1 MAQITSGV
9 GLVSGINT
17 GQIIDQLMAI
27 ESQPVTRLQ
36 TRITTANQQ
45 KQAYTDLQTQLQSLQ
60 SIGMAL
66 ERPTTFLAS
75 TADSSNKDVLTA
87 TASAGAPQGTY
98 QFQVAQLVSAQQSV
112 SNGFTSATSQLQA
125 GTFTIEMGG
134 GNLNAQTNLSDLN
147 GGAGVSRGLFRITD
161 RSGKTDVI
169 DTSAAVTLDDVVN
182 KINTSLDISVKASIQ
197 GDHLVL
203 GDTSNGSGSLS
214 VQDLAGG
221 SSAQNLGIAGS
232 TNSATFTGTSINYLG
247 SGTAVSAL
255 NDGRGVR
262 TATGTGDFTVTV
274 SDGTAITVN
283 LGSVQT
289 VGDVLN
295 AINTAGHGK
304 LKATIAPGAKGIS
317 LQDLS
322 GGTGSFSVTALTGSN
337 AAKDLGILKT
347 GAGGVINGSPLIA
360 GIDSVL
366 VNSLKGGS
374 GIALGQIS
382 ITDRNNNTATVDL
395 SGAGSVQDILDKING
410 AGGVQVTASL
420 NASGNGV
427 QIQDRTGGSGNLVIS
442 DLNGGSTAA
451 ALGIAGTFDTTKPVV
466 DGGDLHLQFVSENT
480 LLSNYNGGKG
490 VTPGT
495 FTVTNAAGRVA
506 TIDLTQGSFTKVGD
520 VVAAINA
527 KNMGVTASINAN
539 GNGIL
544 LTDTSGGA
552 GHLKVQDGTGT
563 TATDLN
569 IAGTATANTIDGSFE
584 KTIQVTS
591 SDTLTTLQS
600 KIQNLGF
607 GVAAGI
613 ISDGSGQTPY
623 RLSITALNSGRAGR
637 VILDGGTTGIQ
648 VRNLVDAQDAAV
660 FLGGAGSSQPMLITS
675 SSNQLTGVIPGVT
688 VSLHSASSS
697 PVTLNITRDPSS
709 VSDQLQ
715 KFTDTFNGIVDKLNT
730 LTKYDTTTNQ
740 GGLLLGDQTAQTIQ
754 TEMYTV
760 FSGFVSGAGQFRT
773 VGDVGMTLTD
783 GAKIQ
788 FDANKFAAAFAKNA
802 DAVKNLFTQATTGLG
817 AVIDK
822 SMTALVDPVSGAI
835 SQENN
840 TLDAKTQQFQ
850 DQITQLNSILADKRA
865 RLQAQFANMET
876 VLAGLQSQQAALGT
890 LSSISLA
897 APKATSSSSTS
908 SSSSSSGTSSAA

>member
-17 GQIIDQLMAI
+17 AQIIDQLMAL
-27 ESQPVTRLQ
+27 ESAPKTQIQ
-36 TRITTANQQ
+36 TRIDTANQQ

-60 SIGMAL
+60 TIGMAL

-112 SNGFTSATSQLQA
+112 SNGFTSAAAALQA

-134 GNLNAQTNLSDLN
+134 GSLSAQTNLADLN
-147 GGAGVSRGLFRITD
+147 GGAGVGRGLFRITD

-169 DTSAAVTLDDVVN
+169 DTSAAVTLDDVVK
-182 KINTSLDISVKASIQ
+182 KINTSLNISVRASIQ

-203 GDTSNGSGSLS
+203 SDASTGSGSLN

-221 SSAQNLGIAGS
+221 SSAQDLGIASSVSG
-232 TNSATFTGTSINYLG
+232 TTLTGTTINYLG
-247 SGTAVSAL
+247 SGTALSAL

-262 TATGTGDFTVTV
+262 TTTGTGDFTVTV

-283 LGSVQT
+283 LGAVQT
-289 VGDVLN
+289 VGNVLS
-295 AINTAGHGK
+295 AINAAGRGK
-304 LKATIAPGAKGIS
+304 LKASVAPGAKGIT
-317 LQDLS
+317 LQDVS
-322 GGTGSFSVTALTGSN
+322 GGGGSFSVAGINGSK
-337 AAKDLGILKT
+337 AAQDLGLLKT
-347 GAGGVINGSPLIA
+347 GSGAVINGSPLIA

-366 VNSLKGGS
+366 VGSLKGGA
-374 GIALGQIS
+374 GVQLGQIS
-382 ITDRNNNTATVDL
+382 ITDRNNNTATIDL
-395 SGAGSVQDILDKING
+395 SGASSIQDILDKVNG
-410 AGGVQVTASL
+410 TSGVQVAASL
-420 NASGNGV
+420 NASGDGI
-427 QIQDRTGGSGNLVIS
+427 QIQDRSGGSGNLVIA
-442 DLNGGSTAA
+442 DVGGGSSAA
-451 ALGIAGTFDTTKPVV
+451 GLGIAGTFDTTKPIV

-480 LLSNYNGGKG
+480 LLSQYNGGKG

-495 FTVTNAAGRVA
+495 FTITNAAGRVA
-506 TIDLTQGSFTKVGD
+506 TIDLTQGTFSKIGD
-520 VVAAINA
+520 VIAAINA
-527 KNMGVTASINAN
+527 KNVGVTASINAN

-552 GHLKVQDGTGT
+552 GHLKVADGTGT

-569 IAGTATANTIDGSFE
+569 IAGTAAANALDGSFE

-591 SDTLTTLQS
+591 SDTLTTLQG

-623 RLSITALNSGRAGR
+623 RLSITAVNSGRAGR
-637 VILDGGTTGIQ
+637 VIIDGGTTGVQ
-648 VRNLVDAQDAAV
+648 VRNLVEAQDAAV

-688 VSLHSASSS
+688 LALHSASTT

-730 LTKYDTTTNQ
+730 LTKYDTSTQQ
-740 GGLLLGDQTAQTIQ
+740 GGLLLGDETAQTIQ
-754 TEMYTV
+754 TEMYAV
-760 FSGFVSGAGQFRT
+760 FGGFVAGAGQFRT
-773 VGDVGMTLTD
+773 TGDVGITLMD
-783 GAKIQ
+783 AAKIQ
-788 FDANKFAAAFAKNA
+788 FDPNQFAAAFAKDP

-840 TLDAKTQQFQ
+840 TLDAKTLQFQ
-850 DQITQLNSILADKRA
+850 DQITQLDAILADKRA
-865 RLQAQFANMET
+865 RLESQFANMET

-890 LSSISLA
+890 LSAVSLA
-897 APKATSSSSTS
+897 PPRATTSSSTS
-908 SSSSSSGTSSAA
+908 SSSSTSTVA